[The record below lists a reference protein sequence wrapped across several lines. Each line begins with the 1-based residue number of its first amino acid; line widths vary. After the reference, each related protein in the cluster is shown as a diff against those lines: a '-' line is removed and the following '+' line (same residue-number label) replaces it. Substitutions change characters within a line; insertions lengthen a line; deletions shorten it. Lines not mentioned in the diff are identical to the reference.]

1 MHDFENRTYLTI
13 SISVSE
19 NACVQ
24 EDSTGADLPDLKYH
38 PPQLCGV
45 DRHLSHV
52 LLRVRRPAVGDG
64 ETGGQ
69 VYRMRS

>member
-13 SISVSE
+13 SIFVSE

-24 EDSTGADLPDLKYH
+24 EDSTGADLSDLKYH

-52 LLRVRRPAVGDG
+52 LL
-64 ETGGQ
+64 
-69 VYRMRS
+69 